1 MRQRVRANSI
11 HYGMAFVMV
20 VAITVLSN
28 PEIAT
33 AQSASTVLTPPPP
46 PAAPS
51 GLTFGFSPL
60 PPNPN
65 ATPGQII
72 DEVKAGLLVHDVGF
86 LGDHK
91 ERGFDVNLEM
101 LFTSP
106 DLLAVIGSPRPHIG
120 ADINTAAQTSDGFA
134 GLTWG
139 ISLIQNLF
147 RPGDYVFATGSL
159 GGAYQDGYVNSAPLG
174 RKELGSPVLFRESA
188 ELGYQVTPTISVSA
202 ILDHI
207 SNANLGQHNAGI
219 TSAGTRLGVK
229 F

>member
-1 MRQRVRANSI
+1 
-11 HYGMAFVMV
+11 MAGIAAGAIFASGSA
-20 VAITVLSN
+20 VA
-28 PEIAT
+28 
-33 AQSASTVLTPPPP
+33 QTPPPQSTLP
-46 PAAPS
+46 QPT
-51 GLTFGFSPL
+51 GTTFGFSPL

-72 DEVKAGLLVHDVGF
+72 DEVKAGVLAHDVGF
-86 LGDHK
+86 LGHHI
-91 ERGFDVNLEM
+91 EHGPDVDLEM

-106 DLLAVIGSPRPHIG
+106 DFLSIIGSPRPHIG
-120 ADINTAAQTSDGFA
+120 ADINTTGATSDGFF

-159 GGAYQDGYVNSAPLG
+159 GGAVQDGYELSAPDG
-174 RKELGSPVLFRESA
+174 HKRLGSPVLFRESV

-207 SNANLGQHNAGI
+207 SNANLAPRNAGI
-219 TSAGTRLGVK
+219 TSAGARLGLK

>member
-1 MRQRVRANSI
+1 MISALRFGVIAI
-11 HYGMAFVMV
+11 VAAAGLLFVV
-20 VAITVLSN
+20 
-28 PEIAT
+28 E
-33 AQSASTVLTPPPP
+33 SASAQTPPPS
-46 PAAPS
+46 ANS
-51 GLTFGFSPL
+51 GITFGFAPL
-60 PPNPN
+60 PTNPN

-72 DEVKAGLLVHDVGF
+72 DEVKAGLLAHDVGF
-86 LGDHK
+86 LGDHT
-91 ERGFDVNLEM
+91 ERGFDVDIEM

-120 ADINTAAQTSDGFA
+120 ADINTAGQTSDAFA

-147 RPGDYVFATGSL
+147 RPGDAIFMTGSL
-159 GGAYQDGYVNSAPLG
+159 GGAYQDGYIDNAPLG
-174 RKELGSPVLFRESA
+174 RKRLGSPILFRESA

-219 TSAGTRLGVK
+219 TSAGARLGFK

>member
-1 MRQRVRANSI
+1 MSGRGEHRLQVSTLRKLTIAATAAM
-11 HYGMAFVMV
+11 GAALLPG
-20 VAITVLSN
+20 VA
-28 PEIAT
+28 A
-33 AQSASTVLTPPPP
+33 AQSAPTTVGF
-46 PAAPS
+46 AA
-51 GLTFGFSPL
+51 L

-72 DEVKAGLLVHDVGF
+72 DEVKLGSLGHDVGF
-86 LGDHK
+86 LGDNIEH
-91 ERGFDVNLEM
+91 GPDVNLEM

-120 ADINTAAQTSDGFA
+120 ADINTSGETSDGYA

-147 RPGDYVFATGSL
+147 HAGDYIFAQGSL
-159 GGAYQDGYVNSAPLG
+159 GGAYQDGYTGTAPRG
-174 RKELGSPVLFRESA
+174 RKDLGSPILFRESA
-188 ELGYQVTPTISVSA
+188 EVGYQITPTISVSA

-207 SNANLGQHNAGI
+207 SNANLARHNAGI
-219 TSAGTRLGVK
+219 TSAGGRVGFK